1 MGFTQWITKGLN
13 RPPCISMS
21 IITLGLN
28 HKTAPVAIRERLSFS
43 PDSLAEA
50 VQSLSS
56 LKNIKEAAILSTCN
70 RTELYC
76 STTDPDVSDELT
88 QQVIEQII
96 EWLSLFHGLKSTD
109 INSHLYNHNHTDSI
123 RHALQVA
130 CGLDSLV
137 LGEPQILGQMKQ
149 AYAQAN
155 EQGTMGTLLGKLF
168 QHAFSVAKQVRTDT
182 AIGSSPVSV
191 AFAAVNLSKQ
201 IFGELNEHTALMIG
215 AGETIELAARHLHGS
230 HIKKMIIA
238 NRSIDKGRTLA
249 EQFGAEAISLPQIP
263 EYLHKAD
270 IIISSTA
277 SPLPILG
284 KGAMEKALKQRKH
297 KPMFICDIAVPRDVE
312 AEVNEL
318 DDVFLYTVDNLQE
331 IIQEN
336 MASRQEAAEQARE
349 IIENQVE
356 DFLNW
361 ERALDSVSVIREIR
375 ENAEAISA
383 EILQKAQA
391 QLAQGKSAEDALK
404 FLARNLTNKLL
415 HQPSTTLRQSGE
427 NSRHDLLEYA
437 RQLFLNNGTKHPKK
451 PR

>member
-1 MGFTQWITKGLN
+1 
-13 RPPCISMS
+13 MS

-28 HKTAPVAIRERLSFS
+28 HKTAPVSIRERLAFS
-43 PDSLAEA
+43 PDSLARA
-50 VQSLSS
+50 VKSLSA
-56 LKNIKEAAILSTCN
+56 LQHIKEAAILSTCN

-76 STTDPDVSDELT
+76 SIEAKVDGEFT
-88 QQVIEQII
+88 QQVIDQVV
-96 EWLSLFHGLKSTD
+96 EWLSQFHGLQSSE
-109 INSHLYNHNHTDSI
+109 INRHLYSHNHIDSI

-155 EQGTMGTLLGKLF
+155 EQGTMGSLLGKLF

-201 IFGELNEHTALMIG
+201 IFGELNELTALMIG
-215 AGETIELAARHLHGS
+215 AGETIELAARHLQS
-230 HIKKMIIA
+230 SNIKHIIIA
-238 NRSIDKGRTLA
+238 NRSINKGQALA
-249 EQFGAEAISLPQIP
+249 DQFSAQAISLPQIP
-263 EYLHKAD
+263 EYLHQAD

-284 KGAMEKALKQRKH
+284 KGAMENALKKRKH
-297 KPMFICDIAVPRDVE
+297 KPVFICDIAVPRDVE

-318 DDVFLYTVDNLQE
+318 DDVFLYTVDNLQD

-336 MASRQEAAEQARE
+336 IESRQQAAEQARE
-349 IIENQVE
+349 IIDNQVG

-361 ERALDSVSVIREIR
+361 ERALGAVDVIREIR
-375 ENAEAISA
+375 ENAENMSA
-383 EILQKAQA
+383 QILLKAQA
-391 QLAQGKSAEDALK
+391 QLAQGKPAEDVLA

-427 NSRHDLLEYA
+427 NARHDLLDYA
-437 RQLFLNNGTKHPKK
+437 RQLFLNSDTKHTRKK
-451 PR
+451 R